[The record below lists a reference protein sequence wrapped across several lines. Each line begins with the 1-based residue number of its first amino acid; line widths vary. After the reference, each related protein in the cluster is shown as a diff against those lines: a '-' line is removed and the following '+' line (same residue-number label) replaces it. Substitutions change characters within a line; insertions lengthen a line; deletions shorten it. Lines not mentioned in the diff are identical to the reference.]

1 MNQFFPGETAAEWA
15 KKIEKALQSDGVPDT
30 SIVQSAYQT
39 GDTPVRM
46 SAHDEDTGQ
55 MPELLKMSNRDGST
69 VAHALASER
78 RLPERF
84 ITPEI
89 LALTDRDGNAVV
101 HILAEQGDLP
111 EKYFTWKWLSLKN
124 NDGWMAAHSAAWQGK
139 LPAKFVT
146 AEILELEGESGWITG
161 NILLQRGNFPPE
173 MLTVKFLE
181 KPSFLIQLVFCFKYK
196 DPEDRIQY
204 AGCMPTESLE
214 YIIRNEDILKIE
226 GSECLINA
234 VKEVLERTA
243 STEAFER
250 AGSEECDY
258 PCDLYR

>member
-1 MNQFFPGETAAEWA
+1 MQKNIDLGEIAEMNQFFPGETAAEWA
-15 KKIEKALQSDGVPDT
+15 KKIEKALQS
-30 SIVQSAYQT
+30 
-39 GDTPVRM
+39 
-46 SAHDEDTGQ
+46 
-55 MPELLKMSNRDGST
+55 ELLKMSNRDGST

-89 LALTDRDGNAVV
+89 LSLADRDGNAVV

-111 EKYFTWKWLSLKN
+111 EKYFTWEWLSLKN

-204 AGCMPTESLE
+204 AGLR
-214 YIIRNEDILKIE
+214 YKQGRRREDCIYRPERRFHQRRPFHDRGGVRRLHQGDPSQVLCRHRRKRKKRRRADDE
-226 GSECLINA
+226 G
-234 VKEVLERTA
+234 VH
-243 STEAFER
+243 
-250 AGSEECDY
+250 
-258 PCDLYR
+258 